1 VAACLLEAMATSRIT
16 PQENAKTVMVI
27 TEDCEA
33 LAASVQLP
41 ALAVAVCIL
50 TNFEKKTDAVR
61 VHGTEK
67 QASLLQILELNDDLQ

>member
-1 VAACLLEAMATSRIT
+1 MRVAACLLEAMATSRIT

-50 TNFEKKTDAVR
+50 TNFEKKLT
-61 VHGTEK
+61 
-67 QASLLQILELNDDLQ
+67 LLEFMEQKSKLHCFKSWN